1 MVFSLKRQ
9 LQLEGSA
16 KPLTPRTRERRF
28 IRQVI
33 TGVHDNSWKLNKD
46 TRDSTKAGPKA
57 VLSTYE
63 DEGMK
68 LEVGSWNKR
77 TLRLHNGINTSRL
90 WHSGVLTYFQT

>member
-68 LEVGSWNKR
+68 LEVGSWKLEQ
-77 TLRLHNGINTSRL
+77 TH
-90 WHSGVLTYFQT
+90 LTFTQRYQH